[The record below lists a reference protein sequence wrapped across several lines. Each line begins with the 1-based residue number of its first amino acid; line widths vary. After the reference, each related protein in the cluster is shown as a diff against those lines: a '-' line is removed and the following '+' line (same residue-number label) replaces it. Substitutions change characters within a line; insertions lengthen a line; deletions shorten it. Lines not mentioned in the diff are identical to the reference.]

1 MIHLV
6 IPGEPC
12 GKGRP
17 KFCKVGKFARAY
29 TPTGTR
35 VAENNIVA
43 VFQTHYPDFTPLDGP
58 MAMTIIAYMSIP
70 ASASAKARV
79 AMLAQEI
86 WPTKKPDAD
95 NVFKLVADALNHL
108 AYMDDKQIVTAHFH
122 KVYSDRP
129 RLEICIIRKEDTNA
143 GQQAARRTLQ
153 SGKYSAD

>member
-1 MIHLV
+1 VIALT

-29 TPTGTR
+29 TPPGTR
-35 VAENNIVA
+35 VAESNIVA
-43 VFQTHYPDFTPLDGP
+43 VFQTRYPDFTPLDGP
-58 MAMTIIAYMSIP
+58 MAMSVIAYMSVP

-79 AMLAQEI
+79 AMLAQRT

-95 NVFKLVADALNHL
+95 NILKLVADALNGL
-108 AYMDDKQIVTAHFH
+108 AYVDDKQIVTAKFH

-129 RLEICIIRKEDTNA
+129 RLEIYITRKEDANA
-143 GQQAARRTLQ
+143 
-153 SGKYSAD
+153 

>member
-1 MIHLV
+1 MISLTV
-6 IPGEPC
+6 PGEPC

-35 VAENNIVA
+35 VAESNIVA

-58 MAMTIIAYMSIP
+58 MAMTVIAYMSIP

-79 AMLAQEI
+79 EMLAQRV

-95 NVFKLVADALNHL
+95 NILKLVADALNGL
-108 AYMDDKQIVTAHFH
+108 AYVDDKNIVTAHFH

-129 RLEICIIRKEDTNA
+129 RLEINVVERKVA
-143 GQQAARRTLQ
+143 
-153 SGKYSAD
+153 SA

>member
-1 MIHLV
+1 MIALT

-58 MAMTIIAYMSIP
+58 MSMSVIAYMSIP
-70 ASASAKARV
+70 SSASAKTRV
-79 AMLAQEI
+79 AMLEQRL

-95 NVFKLVADALNHL
+95 NIFKLVSDALNGL
-108 AYMDDKQIVTAHFH
+108 AYLDDKQIVTAKFH

-129 RLEICIIRKEDTNA
+129 RMEIFIIPKEDDNA
-143 GQQAARRTLQ
+143 RKQA
-153 SGKYSAD
+153 